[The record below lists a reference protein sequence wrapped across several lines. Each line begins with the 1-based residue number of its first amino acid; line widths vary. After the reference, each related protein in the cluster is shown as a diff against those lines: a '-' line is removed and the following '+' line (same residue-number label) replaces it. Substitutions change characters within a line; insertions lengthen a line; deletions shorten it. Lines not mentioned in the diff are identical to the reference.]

1 MSGLDE
7 LNLFLE
13 SHPDLEILE
22 LLVPDMNGIIRGKR
36 LDVSEAKTLFSKG
49 INFPAATHL
58 LDSSGDVI
66 DGLILGTDDGDPDV
80 TAKPVANSLSSIPWL
95 EKPAAQAMIT
105 MFDRNGE
112 HYSNE
117 SRNIL
122 RDVIEKFEADG
133 FRATVAVELEFY
145 LIQDKDALS
154 INPRHGPLP
163 GTILQDEG
171 PQVYSME
178 DLRELDPFFNQLK
191 KACEIQ
197 NIPTGTIISE
207 FSRGQFETN
216 LHHVDDPLLASD
228 HAILLRRAVRETA
241 KSFGLGATFMAKP
254 FMETAG
260 SGMHIH
266 ISLKNEKG
274 DLLFQTDS
282 KQETNFN
289 QNIEHAVGGL
299 AQTMEEGMAIFC
311 PNANSYRR
319 FQPGFFAPITPNWGP
334 NHRNLSIRIPLSDSG
349 NVRIEHRAAGADANP
364 YLVMACVLAGI
375 HSGLKNKITPPEMIS
390 ESEVIDPEVTLPV
403 KWDKALEAFEN
414 ATVLN
419 EYLGSEYSDLFL
431 RSRRC
436 EMDRFTSQI
445 SNKDFEWY
453 LRSI

>member
-1 MSGLDE
+1 MSSLDE

-36 LDVSEAKTLFSKG
+36 LDVSEAETLFSKG

-58 LDSSGDVI
+58 LDSSGNVI
-66 DGLILGTDDGDPDV
+66 DGLVLGTDDGDPDV
-80 TAKPVANSLSSIPWL
+80 TAKPVANSLTSIPWL
-95 EKPAAQAMIT
+95 DKPAAQAMIT
-105 MFDRNGE
+105 MFNRNGE
-112 HYSNE
+112 HYANE

-122 RDVIEKFEADG
+122 RDVINKFEADG

-191 KACEIQ
+191 EACKIQ

-282 KQETNFN
+282 KQETNYN
-289 QNIEHAVGGL
+289 QNVEHAVGGL

-334 NHRNLSIRIPLSDSG
+334 NHRNLSIRIPLSDSD

-375 HSGLKNKITPPEMIS
+375 HCGLKNKITPPEMIS
-390 ESEVIDPEVTLPV
+390 EREVIDPEVTLPV
-403 KWDKALEAFEN
+403 KWDKALDAFEN
-414 ATVLN
+414 ATILN
-419 EYLGSEYSDLFL
+419 EYLGNEYSDLFL

-453 LRSI
+453 LRTI